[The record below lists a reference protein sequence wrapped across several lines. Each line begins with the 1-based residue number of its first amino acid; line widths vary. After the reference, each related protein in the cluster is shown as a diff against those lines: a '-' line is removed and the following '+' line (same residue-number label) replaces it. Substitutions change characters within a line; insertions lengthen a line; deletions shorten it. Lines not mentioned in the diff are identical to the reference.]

1 MRLRMSVVA
10 AVVCVLVT
18 VTSAQVDRG
27 RIVGVITDTAG
38 AVLPGVT
45 VTLSG
50 TESRT
55 AVTNERGE
63 FSFDNLL
70 PGKYTEG
77 GCEKKGGRKS
87 SRGKGGHPRGGGGG
101 GTAGG
106 VRRGRSQ
113 QRRGARGE
121 GNSNPVIYRGK
132 PP

>member
-18 VTSAQVDRG
+18 ITSAQVDRG

-55 AVTNERGE
+55 AITSGRGE

-70 PGKYTEG
+70 PGKY
-77 GCEKKGGRKS
+77 RD
-87 SRGKGGHPRGGGGG
+87 SRDAPGIPR
-101 GTAGG
+101 AD
-106 VRRGRSQ
+106 
-113 QRRGARGE
+113 
-121 GNSNPVIYRGK
+121 P
-132 PP
+132 